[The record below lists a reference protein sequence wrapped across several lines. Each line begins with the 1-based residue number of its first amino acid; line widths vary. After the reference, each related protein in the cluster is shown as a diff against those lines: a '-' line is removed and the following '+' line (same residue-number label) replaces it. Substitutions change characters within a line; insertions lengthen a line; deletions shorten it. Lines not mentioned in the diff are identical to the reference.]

1 MVQES
6 WVQAAARSR
15 SNDVTLGQS
24 SGAAK
29 GRKQLATITRGTIR
43 RIVPIRA
50 LPSRQPMGT
59 QQHNVIR
66 GTKERGIDVSWR
78 LVRAQRE
85 DRAVP
90 LPGTVWINVGTSECV
105 AGIVNFRQTM
115 PDQLQPQGSAECL
128 IRHRFTVLNHVLAGA
143 SDGTPLELTAVMN
156 KEPKPD
162 DWAALFLLD
171 RTLTEGQLPQ
181 DAVALAEYMASYRRS
196 TSRIVPR
203 SHSAQAKEGTYLQL
217 LEEAARN
224 RTAPATLTLAL
235 ACELLLY
242 EPTSRE
248 RDTPDAPT
256 GKLVE
261 CTDEQRFT
269 HFKSLFEAAL
279 AACRKHREA
288 SLGNRTKR
296 QPLEDFE
303 MVGLQDWWTES
314 VPDGLDRLRRFAEH
328 AIELQQQ
335 CTPERFEVWA
345 DSTTRRVGKPL
356 IVECVRRETKSV
368 ANSAEAWMEKLF
380 LTSGLLRSGKSP
392 PHATLTIHTHRHG
405 HLNVHLEVDNLV
417 DDDAERISRLV
428 PKLARRLEFAEQQCR
443 KNADV
448 RRSRTVRYP
457 DFPLMGDPWYDGRDH
472 GYGFL
477 ASPKDGSA
485 LQAPELLRIIMEG
498 PWLAAAHDQRE
509 GFGTRIFALT
519 KTAWRDQ
526 HHAGEVRDSAFDHA
540 AGSNDEGLLVRR
552 YHSTPAPRP
561 GTRRGKDIAPVWQA
575 ELHAR
580 SISALESVYPAPLDR
595 SYTVCIVSRP
605 QPPDPAARQDIED
618 LAEFCLGPGAHRSDL
633 TDECMCWTSDH
644 GVVILEIGTS
654 ERKADHWVGT
664 VCDALALRH
673 RLRQIKEGTSS
684 DATAG
689 EAQLESFYET
699 LREWSPTRLREPA
712 FRALLEVLDERLG
725 SRSLRNHLDLY
736 LRFSDERKRL
746 QEEQGRQSNEEKLT
760 AFLLVISALALV
772 QIPLEMIQA
781 YGVDKDDGSSAW
793 KSVGLEW
800 ARWEIPGWVWP
811 AAVVVL
817 AALTMLI
824 RRRGWRAW

>member
-1 MVQES
+1 
-6 WVQAAARSR
+6 
-15 SNDVTLGQS
+15 
-24 SGAAK
+24 
-29 GRKQLATITRGTIR
+29 
-43 RIVPIRA
+43 
-50 LPSRQPMGT
+50 MGT

-171 RTLTEGQLPQ
+171 RTLEEGQLPE

-203 SHSAQAKEGTYLQL
+203 SHSAPSGGSTYLQL

-224 RTAPATLTLAL
+224 RTAPATLPLAL

-242 EPTSRE
+242 EPTPRE
-248 RDTPDAPT
+248 RDTPDASA

-261 CTDEQRFT
+261 CTDEQRFK

-279 AACRKHREA
+279 ASCRKHRDA
-288 SLGNRTKR
+288 SRENRTKR
-296 QPLEDFE
+296 QPLEEFE
-303 MVGLQDWWTES
+303 MDGLHDWWTES

-345 DSTTRRVGKPL
+345 DSTMRRVGKPV
-356 IVECVRRETKSV
+356 IVECVQRQTKSV
-368 ANSAEAWMEKLF
+368 ANSAEAWKEKLF
-380 LTSGLLRSGKSP
+380 LTSGLQRSGKSP
-392 PHATLTIHTHRHG
+392 PHATLTIHAHRHG

-417 DDDAERISRLV
+417 DDDAERISLLV

-443 KNADV
+443 GNADV

-485 LQAPELLRIIMEG
+485 LQAPELLRTIMGG
-498 PWLAAAHDQRE
+498 PWLAAAHDQRK
-509 GFGTRIFALT
+509 GYGTRIFALT
-519 KTAWRDQ
+519 KTACRDQ
-526 HHAGEVRDSAFDHA
+526 HHAGEVCDSAFDHA
-540 AGSNDEGLLVRR
+540 AGSDSEGLVVRR
-552 YHSTPAPRP
+552 YQSTPASRP
-561 GTRRGKDIAPVWQA
+561 GTRRGTDVAPAWQT

-580 SISALESVYPAPLDR
+580 SISALESVDQAPQER
-595 SYTVCIVSRP
+595 PYTVCIVSRP
-605 QPPDPAARQDIED
+605 QPLDPAAMNDIQD
-618 LAEFCLGPGAHRSDL
+618 LAEFMLGPGSNQSEL

-644 GVVILEIGTS
+644 GVLILEIGNS
-654 ERKADHWVGT
+654 ERRAGRWVGA
-664 VCDALALRH
+664 VCDALALRE
-673 RLRQIKEGTSS
+673 RLRAIKRSTGSAAKTDDS
-684 DATAG
+684 
-689 EAQLESFYET
+689 QLESFYET
-699 LREWSPTRLREPA
+699 LREWNPSRLTEPA
-712 FRALLEVLDERLG
+712 ARALLNVLDERLG
-725 SRSLRNHLDLY
+725 SRSLRENLTEY

-746 QEEQGRQSNEEKLT
+746 QEEQSRQSNEWQLT
-760 AFLLVISALALV
+760 AFLLIISVLALV

-781 YGVDKDDGSSAW
+781 YGVDADDGSSAW
-793 KSVGLEW
+793 RSVGLEW
-800 ARWEIPGWVWP
+800 ARREIPGWIWP

-817 AALTMLI
+817 AALTFLI
-824 RRRGWRAW
+824 RRRGWRAS

>member
-1 MVQES
+1 
-6 WVQAAARSR
+6 
-15 SNDVTLGQS
+15 
-24 SGAAK
+24 
-29 GRKQLATITRGTIR
+29 
-43 RIVPIRA
+43 
-50 LPSRQPMGT
+50 MGT

-143 SDGTPLELTAVMN
+143 SDGTSLELTAVMN

-203 SHSAQAKEGTYLQL
+203 SHSAPAKGGTYLQL

-242 EPTSRE
+242 ERTPRE
-248 RDTPDAPT
+248 RDTPDAPAS
-256 GKLVE
+256 KLVE

-269 HFKSLFEAAL
+269 HFTSLFEAAL
-279 AACRKHREA
+279 AACRGHREA
-288 SLGNRTKR
+288 SRGNRTKL

-303 MVGLQDWWTES
+303 MDGLQDWWTES

-345 DSTTRRVGKPL
+345 DSTTRRVGKPV
-356 IVECVRRETKSV
+356 IVECVQRQTKSV
-368 ANSAEAWMEKLF
+368 ANSAEAWKEKLF
-380 LTSGLLRSGKSP
+380 LTSGLLRSGTSP
-392 PHATLTIHTHRHG
+392 PHATLTIHAHRHG

-417 DDDAERISRLV
+417 DDDTERISHLV

-443 KNADV
+443 RSADV

-485 LQAPELLRIIMEG
+485 LQAPQLLRIIREG

-519 KTAWRDQ
+519 QTAWQDQ
-526 HHAGEVRDSAFDHA
+526 HHTDEVADSAFDHA
-540 AGSNDEGLLVRR
+540 AGSDDEGLVVRR

-561 GTRRGKDIAPVWQA
+561 GTRRGTDIAPVWRS
-575 ELHAR
+575 ELRGR
-580 SISALESVYPAPLDR
+580 SIGALESVCPAPQDR
-595 SYTVCIVSRP
+595 LYTVCIVSRP
-605 QPPDPAARQDIED
+605 QALDPAAMNDIQD
-618 LAEFCLGPGAHRSDL
+618 LAEFILGPGSNQSEL
-633 TDECMCWTSDH
+633 TDECKCWTSDH
-644 GVVILEIGTS
+644 GVLILEIGNS
-654 ERKADHWVGT
+654 ERRAGRWVGA
-664 VCDALALRH
+664 VCDALALRE
-673 RLRQIKEGTSS
+673 RLREIKRWTGTAARS
-684 DATAG
+684 DDS
-689 EAQLESFYET
+689 QLDSFYET
-699 LREWSPTRLREPA
+699 LREWNPNRLTEPA
-712 FRALLEVLDERLG
+712 ARALLNVLDERLD
-725 SRSLRNHLDLY
+725 SRSLRENLAEY

-746 QEEQGRQSNEEKLT
+746 QEEQSRQSNERQLT
-760 AFLLVISALALV
+760 AFLLVISVLALI

-781 YGVDKDDGSSAW
+781 YGVDAGDGSSAW

-824 RRRGWRAW
+824 RRRGWRAS